1 MTSNRSYRE
10 AMPQQVV
17 REEIV
22 KGAGGQFPYYESPD
36 SQDDLALSFC
46 FDLSFSGWKDGS
58 RLRQVE
64 AGGNSYQAFRSLF
77 FQASGCLLCIRRV
90 LESDCR
96 HPEALIISI
105 LNVK

>member
-46 FDLSFSGWKDGS
+46 FDLSFSGWKDRS

-77 FQASGCLLCIRRV
+77 FFRLLDAFYAFAEFWNLIAGIRKLLLSV
-90 LESDCR
+90 S
-96 HPEALIISI
+96 
-105 LNVK
+105 